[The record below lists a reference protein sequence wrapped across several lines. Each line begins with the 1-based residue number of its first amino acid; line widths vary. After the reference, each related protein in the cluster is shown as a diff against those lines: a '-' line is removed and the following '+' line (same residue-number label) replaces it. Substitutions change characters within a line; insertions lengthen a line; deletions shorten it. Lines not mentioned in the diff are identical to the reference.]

1 MSAHQSQSGLSR
13 SLDWFSKCAAGVGA
27 FLLAPLITN
36 YFRADMLFYLREA
49 FRYDVAY
56 YGSWVFVGVVVLAAF
71 FGIATLTQLLIH
83 ALIRWGARR
92 SVF

>member
-1 MSAHQSQSGLSR
+1 MNAHQSQSGLSR
-13 SLDWFSKCAAGVGA
+13 SLDWFSKCVAATGA
-27 FLLAPLITN
+27 FLLAPLVTQH
-36 YFRADMLFYLREA
+36 FRVEMLRYLLDA